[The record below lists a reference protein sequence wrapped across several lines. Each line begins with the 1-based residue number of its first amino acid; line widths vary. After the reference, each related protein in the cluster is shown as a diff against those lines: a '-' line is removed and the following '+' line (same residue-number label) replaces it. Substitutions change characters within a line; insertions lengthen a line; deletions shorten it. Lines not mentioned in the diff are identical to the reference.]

1 MAGPTIGPSRR
12 PRAGAGRNLSK
23 RPPDERAPPSSA
35 VGSARRGAA
44 AEAREGQKGGEGP
57 GTEKKKYSFLRGGDR
72 EPKHERCL
80 AMTKHCPEEMRE
92 GLMECAKISRFQLL
106 RAIGWGRTST
116 VYRARCWASGDI
128 CAIKVYNKARMQP
141 VNYQQVIREIKIHA
155 QLDHRHIV
163 QMYAAFEDSHNIY
176 LVQEYAKGGDLYQ
189 ELKRSDA
196 LLTEREVV
204 QRFVEPLVSAI
215 QYLHARSILHRDIK
229 PENMLLHEKTVK
241 LADFGLAL
249 DATTERPA
257 TRLGTLDYMSPEV
270 LSCPSRKSNEAFRSK
285 PVALYDSQCDI
296 WAIGVFAH
304 ELLTGSPPFGS
315 QLNSQKDVQFKI
327 LHAEWEAPKHLTP
340 TATKFIRGALHKSP
354 RTRFRIRDLV
364 GHPWLTKHSRLQEA
378 VTYVQGLH
386 QRTINEK
393 KLRQMLTYS
402 STFDGKNLYAVSGK
416 CVSTSEAREPV
427 IARITGIP
435 VDKECA
441 PPEKPLT
448 GFSVDARPRTPPAAG
463 PGPKGSDSPTSTLSA
478 VDLLNMC

>member
-1 MAGPTIGPSRR
+1 
-12 PRAGAGRNLSK
+12 
-23 RPPDERAPPSSA
+23 
-35 VGSARRGAA
+35 
-44 AEAREGQKGGEGP
+44 
-57 GTEKKKYSFLRGGDR
+57 
-72 EPKHERCL
+72 
-80 AMTKHCPEEMRE
+80 
-92 GLMECAKISRFQLL
+92 
-106 RAIGWGRTST
+106 
-116 VYRARCWASGDI
+116 
-128 CAIKVYNKARMQP
+128 
-141 VNYQQVIREIKIHA
+141 
-155 QLDHRHIV
+155 
-163 QMYAAFEDSHNIY
+163 
-176 LVQEYAKGGDLYQ
+176 
-189 ELKRSDA
+189 
-196 LLTEREVV
+196 
-204 QRFVEPLVSAI
+204 
-215 QYLHARSILHRDIK
+215 
-229 PENMLLHEKTVK
+229 MLLHEKTVK

-270 LSCPSRKSNEAFRSK
+270 LSCPSRKSSEAFRAK

-315 QLNSQKDVQFKI
+315 QLNSQRDVQFKI

-354 RTRFRIRDLV
+354 RIRSRIRDLV

-416 CVSTSEAREPV
+416 CLSTLEARKPV
-427 IARITGIP
+427 SASITGIP
-435 VDKECA
+435 VDEVC
-441 PPEKPLT
+441 PTPEKPLT